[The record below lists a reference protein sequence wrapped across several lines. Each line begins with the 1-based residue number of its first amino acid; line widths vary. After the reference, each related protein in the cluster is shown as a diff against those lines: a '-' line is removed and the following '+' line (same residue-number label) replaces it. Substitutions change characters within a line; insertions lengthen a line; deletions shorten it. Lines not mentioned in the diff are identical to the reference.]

1 MKPTKAS
8 NYTVSGTTPTEIDTK
23 GSFAAVKVTSGSVYA
38 AGLDEDI
45 SASRGFLLDSGDTLC
60 ISHGI
65 KLLAK
70 SGSASASVSVLLFE
84 SN

>member
-1 MKPTKAS
+1 MKPTGAA
-8 NYTVSGTTPTEIDTK
+8 NYTVSGTAPTAIDTK

-38 AGLDEDI
+38 AGLGEDI
-45 SASRGFLLDSGDTLC
+45 SASRGFLLDEGDVLC

-65 KLLAK
+65 KLLLK
-70 SGSASASVSVLLFE
+70 SGADSASVSVLLFE